1 MPAHVLTLRDK
12 HQDKPATANA
22 IIRTLSALISWSVPR
37 GYRADNPCT
46 HVRKLK
52 IGEGWE
58 PWPWEMIELVEKH
71 GPPWMW
77 HAAALALYTGQCQGD
92 VLAMTRKTI
101 KNGLIDVRQEKTGR

>member
-46 HVRKLK
+46 HVRKL
-52 IGEGWE
+52 
-58 PWPWEMIELVEKH
+58 
-71 GPPWMW
+71 
-77 HAAALALYTGQCQGD
+77 
-92 VLAMTRKTI
+92 
-101 KNGLIDVRQEKTGR
+101 